1 MKQFDID
8 ELTFGCSSS
17 NGRESARKII
27 VWIGSDAVEVKR
39 MITDTCSTTRGNNVR
54 SNEANNKKIICK
66 NKFMCK
72 MER

>member
-8 ELTFGCSSS
+8 ELTLGCSSS
-17 NGRESARKII
+17 NGRELARNII
-27 VWIGSDAVEVKR
+27 VRIGSDAVEVKR

-54 SNEANNKKIICK
+54 SSEAKNKKIIYK
-66 NKFMCK
+66 NKFMCE

>member
-8 ELTFGCSSS
+8 ELTLGCSSS

-27 VWIGSDAVEVKR
+27 VRIGSDVVEVKR
-39 MITDTCSTTRGNNVR
+39 MIRDTCSTTRRNNVR
-54 SNEANNKKIICK
+54 SNEAKNKKIICK
-66 NKFMCK
+66 NKFMWK